1 ILAHPAEIMQH
12 IDSDDFEAL
21 TVLGDESPYLEDT
34 PAAKDLGY
42 EVDMS
47 ISKFVMGPEGM
58 DGEVRKKLQD
68 IFEKSWES
76 DEYQEF
82 LEQNYYTP
90 DESSPEEIQDRIL
103 KEADDLEK
111 LI

>member
-1 ILAHPAEIMQH
+1 SNVAFQGGAESVSALLSEDVDMILAHPAEIMQH

-76 DEYQEF
+76 DE
-82 LEQNYYTP
+82 
-90 DESSPEEIQDRIL
+90 
-103 KEADDLEK
+103 
-111 LI
+111 